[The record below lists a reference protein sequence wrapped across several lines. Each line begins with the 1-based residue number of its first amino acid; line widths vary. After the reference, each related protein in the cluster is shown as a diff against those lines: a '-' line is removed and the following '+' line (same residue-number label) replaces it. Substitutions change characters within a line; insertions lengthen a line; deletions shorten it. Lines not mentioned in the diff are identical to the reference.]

1 MLACLLLLEG
11 MKRFVFISRFSI
23 AAGLTG
29 AGYSGALFLW
39 PSPHAD
45 VHVCLSVGI
54 CKWVHTYSMTL
65 CVHCICAC
73 VCVTPSLEKP
83 GIILS
88 RTAWWRAAI
97 RATLGEE
104 RRRGWEAMI
113 NDWGTLAEISGAVC
127 KAVAFCLMWNKR
139 TTATKVPASLHSRTA
154 ALRTY
159 CIPSPPQKVC
169 TCVCPS
175 ASVLV
180 RARVCAFMVMRAYH
194 EWRCFPLL
202 SISCILSLSV
212 FLCSARNDRQCP
224 ALCTPWK
231 DTVSSSVQL
240 QHICSIK
247 RLKYRRLISLWMN
260 RHLRE
265 RLSS

>member
-1 MLACLLLLEG
+1 
-11 MKRFVFISRFSI
+11 
-23 AAGLTG
+23 
-29 AGYSGALFLW
+29 
-39 PSPHAD
+39 
-45 VHVCLSVGI
+45 
-54 CKWVHTYSMTL
+54 
-65 CVHCICAC
+65 
-73 VCVTPSLEKP
+73 
-83 GIILS
+83 
-88 RTAWWRAAI
+88 
-97 RATLGEE
+97 
-104 RRRGWEAMI
+104 MI

-139 TTATKVPASLHSRTA
+139 TTMTKVPASLHSRAA

-159 CIPSPPQKVC
+159 CMPPNPRSPLPKKVC
-169 TCVCPS
+169 MWVRMCAHALEHACVC
-175 ASVLV
+175 A
-180 RARVCAFMVMRAYH
+180 CMVMRPYR
-194 EWRCFPLL
+194 EWCCFPLL
-202 SISCILSLSV
+202 SISCILSLPV

-231 DTVSSSVQL
+231 DMVSSSVQL